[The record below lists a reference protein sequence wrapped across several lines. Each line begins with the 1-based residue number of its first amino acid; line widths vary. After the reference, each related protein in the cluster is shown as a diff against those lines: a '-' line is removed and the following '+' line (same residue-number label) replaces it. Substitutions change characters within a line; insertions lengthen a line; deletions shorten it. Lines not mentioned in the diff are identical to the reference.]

1 MPRLLRSGRA
11 VESVAVEPVDIDARN
26 SSPAT
31 SRAAQPIED
40 LRVLYDL
47 HGDEIF
53 RFCGRFLR
61 DRSLAEEA
69 VQEAFLRA
77 WRSPARRA
85 GQIDQ
90 IRPWLFSIARTTCLD
105 TQRRLRVRPVTT
117 DAPPPDFPTEDRSI
131 DDVFAAWTVE
141 EALRRI
147 RPDQRYAVV
156 ETYLKGRRY
165 SELATELGLPE
176 TTIRSRVFYGLKAL
190 RLALEEMGIHD

>member
-1 MPRLLRSGRA
+1 MK
-11 VESVAVEPVDIDARN
+11 
-26 SSPAT
+26 PAT
-31 SRAAQPIED
+31 SSSGQHPKPAESRYLERPSEAGQHPIED

-69 VQEAFLRA
+69 VQETFLRA

-85 GQIDQ
+85 GNVQQ

-105 TQRRLRVRPVTT
+105 AQRRIRVRPLTS
-117 DAPPPDFPTEDRSI
+117 DAPTPDFAADDHSI
-131 DDVFAAWTVE
+131 DDVFATWTVE

-147 RPDQRYAVV
+147 RPDQRYAIV
-156 ETYLKGRRY
+156 ETYLKGRTY
-165 SELATELGLPE
+165 TELSAEISVPE
-176 TTIRSRVFYGLKAL
+176 ATIRSRVFYGLKAL

>member
-1 MPRLLRSGRA
+1 MSRLLRNGRTKPS
-11 VESVAVEPVDIDARN
+11 EEVAPT
-26 SSPAT
+26 PT
-31 SRAAQPIED
+31 SRAGHPIEE

-69 VQEAFLRA
+69 VQETFLRA
-77 WRSPARRA
+77 WRSPARQA

-105 TQRRLRVRPVTT
+105 TQRRLRVRPVSS
-117 DAPPPDFPTEDRSI
+117 DAPMPEIASDDRSI
-131 DDVFAAWTVE
+131 DDVFATWTVE

-147 RPDQRYAVV
+147 RPDQRYAIV

-165 SELATELGLPE
+165 SELAAELGLPE
-176 TTIRSRVFYGLKAL
+176 ATIRSRVFYGLKAL